1 MSNTLD
7 IVRVNSPPIK
17 GTAMAVSVTYPDF
30 HSWIKRTYA
39 GTTYL
44 SLPRDVQE
52 ELTRHYAYQIDYPL
66 GYLTFITDVEFIT
79 YADLTSLPDAAALLK
94 TLTFTEIEDVLFDKR
109 FNATVLA
116 KRADGIWCVFDYFLP
131 HYPPIEVGNPISI
144 TAWTYT
150 SPFTIT
156 YDTYMDWAVAHTDS
170 HNLFSLP
177 GMVVNYLNS
186 AFDGQ
191 SFTCDSSD
199 SPGNLRDYLVNYE
212 LHNPFDTRDVRT
224 AVLNERSD
232 AVNAL
237 LADALYHATEL
248 WVER

>member
-1 MSNTLD
+1 MS
-7 IVRVNSPPIK
+7 
-17 GTAMAVSVTYPDF
+17 VSVTYPDF

-52 ELTRHYAYQIDYPL
+52 ELKRHYAYQIDYPL

-79 YADLTSLPDAAALLK
+79 YADLTSLPDVAALLK
-94 TLTFTEIEDVLFDKR
+94 TLTFTEIEDVLSDMR

-131 HYPPIEVGNPISI
+131 HHPPIEVDNPISI

-150 SPFTIT
+150 APFTIT
-156 YDTYMDWAVAHTDS
+156 YDTYMDWSVAHTDL

-177 GMVVNYLNS
+177 DTVANYLNH

-191 SFTCDSSD
+191 SFNYD
-199 SPGNLRDYLVNYE
+199 SPHSPSNLYDYLVDYE
-212 LHNPFDTRDVRT
+212 LHSLLATPDVRNI
-224 AVLNERSD
+224 VLNERSD
-232 AVNAL
+232 EVTAL
-237 LADALYHATEL
+237 LADVLYRATEL
-248 WVER
+248 WAER